1 MKDYLLKI
9 QTKKTLSN
17 SDLENLFIDITNN
30 NVSDSEKAAILFYLS
45 TLDNIDSQILLLC
58 KILRDKAKK
67 INLGDDIIDV
77 CGTGGD
83 NKNTLNIS
91 TAVAIITSCCDIKIA
106 KHGNKA
112 ISSLSG
118 SADVLK
124 ELGINIS
131 QNNETIQKQF
141 AKHNIAF
148 LFAPNFHPI
157 IGNFAKVRKELG
169 IKTIFNLIGPLLNPA
184 NSKRQLIG
192 IYDKNLIKTYGKAVK
207 KLDYKNINIVSSKD
221 GMDEISISSE
231 TLLYNPIKEV
241 ELTINPKAY
250 GFKIHDIKEI
260 EGGNSKY
267 NARKMLDLFSGVKN
281 AYYDIVIL
289 NAAFALLTSE
299 KYSKIEDAL
308 EIIEE
313 KIKSGCVLDKLNNIK
328 EINE

>member
-9 QTKKTLSN
+9 QSEKILSH
-17 SDLENLFIDITNN
+17 SDLKNLFLDVISKD
-30 NVSDSEKAAILFYLS
+30 VSDNEKAAILFYLS
-45 TLDNIDSQILLLC
+45 TLDNIDSQISIFC

-67 INLGDDIIDV
+67 IDLGTNIIDV

-91 TAVAIITSCCDIKIA
+91 TAVAIIISCCNVKIA

-131 QNNETIQKQF
+131 QNNAEIKEEF
-141 AKHNIAF
+141 SKHNIAF

-157 IGNFAKVRKELG
+157 IGSFAEVRKELG

-184 NSKRQLIG
+184 NTSRQLIG
-192 IYDKNLIKTYGKAVK
+192 IYDKNLIKTYGNAVK

-241 ELTINPKAY
+241 ELTINPKTY
-250 GFKIHDIKEI
+250 GFKLHDIKDI
-260 EGGNSKY
+260 EGGDSKY
-267 NARKMLDLFSGVKN
+267 NARKMLALFSGVKN

-308 EIIEE
+308 TIIEE

-328 EINE
+328 ENK

>member
-17 SDLENLFIDITNN
+17 SDLKSLFIDITKNN
-30 NVSDSEKAAILFYLS
+30 ISDSEKAAILFYLS

-169 IKTIFNLIGPLLNPA
+169 VKTIFNLIGPLLNPA
-184 NSKRQLIG
+184 NTSRQLIG
-192 IYDKNLIKTYGKAVK
+192 IYDKNLIKTYGEAVK

-241 ELTINPKAY
+241 ELIINPKTY
-250 GFKIHDIKEI
+250 GFKLHDIKDI
-260 EGGNSKY
+260 KGGDSKY

-313 KIKSGCVLDKLNNIK
+313 KIKSGFVLDKLNNIK